1 MGELAD
7 DFRFMKEK
15 QLERRQKLEPSR
27 VEHATNK
34 LMKIGCEVAY
44 SGYDKC
50 LFFDYK
56 GVRGRFYPYK
66 GWYSV
71 KGIGSGRGLK
81 KLLGV
86 LTQ

>member
-44 SGYDKC
+44 NGYDKC
-50 LFFDYK
+50 LSFNYN
-56 GVRGRFYPYK
+56 GLRGRFYPYK
-66 GWYSV
+66 GWYFV
-71 KGIGSGRGLK
+71 RGVGSGRGLK

-86 LTQ
+86 LTK